1 MCGTD
6 MNKITLDELL
16 NRYEE
21 NIDALYDAKH
31 DEIFKWRALKTFQN
45 EWFSSE
51 HTDFLSR
58 FNAATKDFSV
68 FIDNSRMHPRNGVV
82 KLYEKES
89 AEVEHLFCEVLFAA
103 DEGDLDVR
111 QQNMDAFIDGMEK
124 LREKYYPAN
133 WSFKQDRHSASTF
146 LSMYAPTE
154 NYVYKYS
161 EAETMAVYGEFGFDI
176 GAGVDFSLPHYYA
189 MCDEIVEAL
198 KTHDTLLQKHFSKLD
213 DECYDEQSLHLLAFD
228 IMYCCKSYGLYQGL
242 SHIAKRDSIKAAKA
256 AAQQKEAAAQL
267 QERIDTLMA
276 EIESLE
282 LSLPDV
288 SDISLMNVEVKSKL
302 YGTGTVIEQEDNK
315 IKVQFSDT
323 TKTFILDRKYSMR
336 PTFENDEEVVEAY
349 SEFSAITER
358 LRVLRQQLENA
369 KSFL

>member
-1 MCGTD
+1 
-6 MNKITLDELL
+6 MNKTTLDELL

-21 NIDALYDAKH
+21 NIDKLYDADN
-31 DEIFKWRALKTFQN
+31 DEIFKWRALNTFQK
-45 EWFSSE
+45 EWFSLE
-51 HTDFLSR
+51 HIDFLSR

-82 KLYEKES
+82 KLYEKEP
-89 AEVEHLFCEVLFAA
+89 AEVERLFCDVLFAN
-103 DEGDLDVR
+103 DEGDLEMR

-124 LREKYYPAN
+124 MREKYYPAN

-146 LSMYAPTE
+146 LAMYAPAE

-176 GAGVDFSLPHYYA
+176 GAGIDFSLPHYYA
-189 MCDEIVEAL
+189 MCDDIVDAL

-213 DECYDEQSLHLLAFD
+213 GECYDEQSLHLLAFD

-242 SHIAKRDSIKAAKA
+242 SHIAKRDSIKAAKE

-267 QERIDTLMA
+267 QERINTLMA

-288 SDISLMNVEVKSKL
+288 SDISLMNVEVESKQ
-302 YGTGTVIEQEDNK
+302 YGIGTVIEHDGNK
-315 IKVQFSDT
+315 IKVQFSDV
-323 TKTFILDRKYSMR
+323 TKTFMLDKKFSMR
-336 PTFENDEEVVEAY
+336 PTFENDTEVVEAY
-349 SEFSAITER
+349 SEFTVISDKI
-358 LRVLRQQLENA
+358 RVLKQQLER
-369 KSFL
+369 LTQ

>member
-1 MCGTD
+1 

-31 DEIFKWRALKTFQN
+31 DEIFKWRALKTFQK

-198 KTHDTLLQKHFSKLD
+198 KTHDTLLQKHFGKLD

-369 KSFL
+369 KSLL

>member
-1 MCGTD
+1 
-6 MNKITLDELL
+6 MNKTTLDELL

-21 NIDALYDAKH
+21 NIDKLYDADN
-31 DEIFKWRALKTFQN
+31 DEIFKWRALKTFQI

-82 KLYEKES
+82 KLYEKEPI
-89 AEVEHLFCEVLFAA
+89 EVERLFCEVLFAA
-103 DEGDLDVR
+103 DGGDLEMR

-176 GAGVDFSLPHYYA
+176 GAGIDFSLLHYYA
-189 MCDEIVEAL
+189 MCDEIVDAL

-242 SHIAKRDSIKAAKA
+242 SHIAKRDSIKAAKE
-256 AAQQKEAAAQL
+256 AAQQREAAAQL
-267 QERIDTLMA
+267 QEKIDTLMA
-276 EIESLE
+276 EIETLE

-288 SDISLMNVEVKSKL
+288 SDISLMNVEVESKQ
-302 YGTGTVIEQEDNK
+302 YGKGTVIEHDGNK
-315 IKVQFSDT
+315 IKVQFSDV
-323 TKTFILDRKYSMR
+323 TKTFMLDKKFSMR
-336 PTFENDEEVVEAY
+336 PTFENDTEVVDAY
-349 SEFSAITER
+349 SEFTATSDKI
-358 LRVLRQQLENA
+358 RVLKQQLERLA
-369 KSFL
+369 Q